1 MYLKSIE
8 VHGFKSFANKLIFEF
23 HNGITGIV
31 GPNGSGKSNVAD
43 AVRWVLGEQSA
54 KQLRGSSMQDVIFSG
69 TEMRKPQ
76 SYASVAL
83 TISNED
89 HKLNLPYEEVQ
100 VARRVYRSGES
111 EYLLNGVT
119 CRLKDVQEL
128 FFDTGIGKE
137 GYSIIGQGQIDR
149 ILSGKPE
156 ERRELFDEAAGIVKF
171 KKRKATAEKNL
182 EIESQNLLRVQ
193 DILAELERQV
203 GPLEEQSRKA
213 REYLN
218 LKEELKRLEIG
229 LFLMD
234 YDSLQKEIE
243 EINTNADNTRKE
255 LEAAK
260 EEKEQSKSQYDAV
273 EETIAEFDRSIERN
287 KEKVNQNRLLMTNFE
302 SEVRITKEKIAA
314 ADQGREYY
322 RERMEALSENRRV
335 TETELT
341 EYKENQKEA
350 LETLSAMQKSE
361 QEAQE
366 KLTALEKEIV
376 EKEIQLNEENE
387 AILAAVNDSAQITVE
402 QQKAKSMLEQNSI
415 RKAELNQKIL
425 SNKSQVSSAT
435 EEMEREEEALK
446 AAKKELDNEYVARKA
461 ILAQADGVR
470 EDIKKYRQEQQKIQ
484 ARYHMKSSQLASL
497 KNIAERYDGYGQS
510 IRRVMEQK
518 DKHPG
523 LIGVVADIISVEDKY
538 ETAVE
543 TALGGNIQNIVTEDE
558 QVAREMIE
566 LLKEHHYGRA
576 TFLPLTTV
584 TPKRESAFSE
594 EILSEKGV
602 LGNVASHVKRE
613 SKYDKV
619 VEYLLGRYLL
629 VDTIENALRISRKNH
644 YSLRIVTLEGEL
656 LNPGGS
662 LSGGAFKNN
671 SNLLGRRREMD
682 TLSASIEKIKEELE
696 EQKEKIHQAEKQVE
710 ELVQQANAKNEVLKE
725 LEVKKN
731 TAAIKYE
738 QAVSVKEQKEKEY
751 LTIAN
756 DGQEIENQKT
766 LLEDSLSRI
775 GHKLEESQTR
785 EEQAKEMVQKLT
797 QELEASHEEQ
807 TQYQDTLAGIRL
819 EISSFQQKN
828 NYISENIQRLEN
840 QLAELTSEYNRLTEE
855 QNHSDDAVEEMK
867 QAITGFEQKHEALG
881 KEIETLLT
889 AIEEE
894 TGKKEEMMASQKDFF
909 DKRDALMEHINELNK
924 EGFRLDSR
932 KNHLEERLE
941 NKVDYMWNEYEL
953 TYHNAKEYEIDSTI
967 SYTRMKANV
976 GETRTKIRDL
986 GEVNVNAI
994 EDYKSV
1000 SERYELL
1007 KTQHDDLIES
1017 EEALKK
1023 IIMDLDEE
1031 MRRQFTEKFADIQK
1045 QFDKVFRELFGGG
1058 KGTLELVEDEDVL
1071 EAGITINA
1079 QPPGKKLTN
1088 MMQLSGG
1095 EKALTAIALL
1105 FAIQNLKPS
1114 PFCLL
1119 DEIEAALD
1127 DSNVK
1132 RYAKYLHKLTKNT
1145 QFIVITHR
1153 KGTMEAADVLYGITM
1168 QEKGVSTLVS
1178 VKLIEEQLEP

>member
-8 VHGFKSFANKLIFEF
+8 VHGFKSFANKLVFEF

-54 KQLRGSSMQDVIFSG
+54 KQLRGASMQDVIFSG

-76 SYASVAL
+76 SYAYVAL

-111 EYLLNGVT
+111 EYLLNGVV
-119 CRLKDVQEL
+119 CRLRDVQEL

-137 GYSIIGQGQIDR
+137 GYSIIGQGQIDK

-171 KKRKATAEKNL
+171 KKRKAAAEKNL
-182 EIESQNLLRVQ
+182 AVESQNLLRVQ
-193 DILAELERQV
+193 DILAELEKQV
-203 GPLEEQSRKA
+203 GPLEVQSQKA
-213 REYLN
+213 KEYLN
-218 LKEELKRLEIG
+218 LKEDLKRFEIG

-234 YDSLQKEIE
+234 YDSLQNEIS
-243 EINTNADNTRKE
+243 EIDKNAENTKKE
-255 LEAAK
+255 LEEAK
-260 EEKEQSKSQYDAV
+260 EESEKSKSQY
-273 EETIAEFDRSIERN
+273 EEITEGVAEFDRSIERK
-287 KEKVNQNRLLMTNFE
+287 KEKVNQNKLLMTQFE
-302 SEVRITKEKIAA
+302 SEVRITKEKISSVT
-314 ADQGREYY
+314 QGKEYY
-322 RERMEALSENRRV
+322 KERTDALTQSRV
-335 TETELT
+335 ETESELA
-341 EYKENQKEA
+341 EYMDSQKEA
-350 LETLSAMQKSE
+350 LSTLATMEEKE
-361 QEAQE
+361 KIAQE
-366 KLTALEKEIV
+366 ELAALEKDIV
-376 EKEIQLNEENE
+376 EKEIELNEQND
-387 AILAAVNDSAQITVE
+387 AIIDSMNTSSKITVE
-402 QQKAKSMLEQNSI
+402 QQKAKSMLEQNNI

-425 SNKSQVSSAT
+425 SNKSQVSGAA
-435 EEMEREEEALK
+435 EEMEKEK
-446 AAKKELDNEYVARKA
+446 AALQEVKKALDNEYVARKA
-461 ILAQADGVR
+461 LLAKADEKRAEILSMQKKQQ
-470 EDIKKYRQEQQKIQ
+470 EIQKKY
-484 ARYHMKSSQLASL
+484 HMESSKLDTL

-518 DKHPG
+518 EKNPG
-523 LIGVVADIISVEDKY
+523 LLGVVADIIQVESKY

-558 QVAREMIE
+558 QVARDMIH
-566 LLKEHHYGRA
+566 LLKKNHYGRA

-584 TPKRESAFSE
+584 TPKKDKPFKDEMLSE
-594 EILSEKGV
+594 EGV

-613 SKYDKV
+613 KRFDKV

-629 VDTIENALRISRKNH
+629 VDTLENAMRISKKYK

-682 TLSASIEKIKEELE
+682 NLSESIQKIQKEMDENKELIKESS
-696 EQKEKIHQAEKQVE
+696 KEVE
-710 ELVQQANAKNEVLKE
+710 NLVREANDKNEILKE
-725 LEVKKN
+725 LELKKN
-731 TAAIKYE
+731 TATIKYE

-751 LTIAN
+751 LSIAN
-756 DGQEIENQKT
+756 DGKEIENQKT
-766 LLEDSLSRI
+766 I
-775 GHKLEESQTR
+775 LEESLKRIADELEESRAR
-785 EEQAKEMVQKLT
+785 ENDAKEMVQKLT
-797 QELEASHEEQ
+797 SELETAHENQMERQ
-807 TQYQDTLAGIRL
+807 EALAGIRL

-828 NYISENIQRLEN
+828 NYISENIHRIQSNLQEIKSEFERLM
-840 QLAELTSEYNRLTEE
+840 EE
-855 QNHSDDAVEEMK
+855 QNNSDDAVEDMNK
-867 QAITGFEQKHEALG
+867 AIAGFEEKHEAMG
-881 KEIETLLT
+881 QEIERLLVE
-889 AIEEE
+889 IEDEIK
-894 TGKKEEMMASQKDFF
+894 KKEEMIASQKDFF
-909 DKRDALMEHINELNK
+909 DKRTKLMDHINELDK

-932 KNHLEERLE
+932 KTNIEEKLE
-941 NKVDYMWNEYEL
+941 NKVNYMWNEYEM
-953 TYHNAKEYEIDSTI
+953 TYHNAKEYEVDDSIT
-967 SYTRMKANV
+967 YTRMKANV
-976 GETRTKIRDL
+976 GETKTKIREL
-986 GEVNVNAI
+986 GDVNVNAI
-994 EDYKSV
+994 EDYKTI

-1007 KTQHDDLIES
+1007 KTQHDDLISS

-1023 IIMDLDEE
+1023 IIADLDEE
-1031 MRRQFTEKFADIQK
+1031 MRKQFTEKFADIQK

-1079 QPPGKKLTN
+1079 QPPGKKLGN

-1178 VKLIEEQLEP
+1178 VKLIEEQLDQ

>member
-8 VHGFKSFANKLIFEF
+8 VHGFKSFANKLVFEF

-54 KQLRGSSMQDVIFSG
+54 KQLRGASMQDVIFSG

-76 SYASVAL
+76 SYAYVAL

-111 EYLLNGVT
+111 EYLLNGAA

-137 GYSIIGQGQIDR
+137 GYSIIGQGQIDK

-171 KKRKATAEKNL
+171 KKRKAAAEKNL
-182 EIESQNLLRVQ
+182 AVESQNLLRVQ
-193 DILAELERQV
+193 DILAELEKQV
-203 GPLEEQSRKA
+203 GPLEIQSQKA

-218 LKEELKRLEIG
+218 LKEELKRYEIG

-234 YDSLQKEIE
+234 YDSLQKEIG
-243 EINTNADNTRKE
+243 EIEKNASNTQKE
-255 LEAAK
+255 LEEAK
-260 EEKEQSKSQYDAV
+260 EEKEQSKSQYEAI
-273 EETIAEFDRSIERN
+273 EQSISEFDHSIERK
-287 KEKVNQNRLLMTNFE
+287 KEKVNQNKLLMTNFE
-302 SEVRITKEKIAA
+302 SEVRITKEKIASVT
-314 ADQGREYY
+314 QGKEYY
-322 RERMEALSENRRV
+322 KERTDALTSTRTE
-335 TETELT
+335 TETELS
-341 EYKENQKEA
+341 EYMDSQKEA
-350 LETLSAMQKSE
+350 LSLLSSMQEKE
-361 QEAQE
+361 KTAQE
-366 KLTALEKEIV
+366 ELTALEKEIV
-376 EKEIQLNEENE
+376 EKEIQLNEQND
-387 AILAAVNDSAQITVE
+387 AIIESMNTSSQITVE

-425 SNKSQVSSAT
+425 SNKSQVSGAV
-435 EEMEREEEALK
+435 EEMEREKTALN

-461 ILAQADGVR
+461 LLAKADEKR
-470 EDIKKYRQEQQKIQ
+470 TEIQKLQKEQQEVQK
-484 ARYHMKSSQLASL
+484 RYHMESSKLTTL

-510 IRRVMEQK
+510 IRRIMEQK
-518 DKHPG
+518 EKNPG
-523 LIGVVADIISVEDKY
+523 LLGVVADIIQVDSRY
-538 ETAVE
+538 ETAIE

-558 QVAREMIE
+558 QVARKMIE
-566 LLKEHHYGRA
+566 LLKNNHYGRA

-584 TPKRESAFSE
+584 TPKKEKPFRDEM
-594 EILSEKGV
+594 LSENGV
-602 LGNVASHVKRE
+602 LGNAASHVRRE
-613 SKYDKV
+613 KKYDKV

-629 VDTIENALRISRKNH
+629 VDTLENAMRISKKYH
-644 YSLRIVTLEGEL
+644 YSIRIVTLEGEL

-682 TLSASIEKIKEELE
+682 RLSESIQKIQEEMDENKARISEAGRQVEKLV
-696 EQKEKIHQAEKQVE
+696 QDAAEKNE
-710 ELVQQANAKNEVLKE
+710 ILKDLEL
-725 LEVKKN
+725 KKN
-731 TAAIKYE
+731 TATIKYE

-751 LTIAN
+751 MAIAN
-756 DGQEIENQKT
+756 DGKEIENQKT
-766 LLEDSLSRI
+766 LLEESLAHI
-775 GHKLEESQTR
+775 AKELEESR
-785 EEQAKEMVQKLT
+785 SLEEQAKELVQTLT
-797 QELEASHEEQ
+797 KELETAHESQVEKQ
-807 TQYQDTLAGIRL
+807 ENLAGIRL

-828 NYISENIQRLEN
+828 NYISENIHRLQSNLQEIKT
-840 QLAELTSEYNRLTEE
+840 EFDRLMEE
-855 QNHSDDAVEEMK
+855 QDNSDGAVEKMK
-867 QAITGFEQKHEALG
+867 EAIAGFEEKHQALG
-881 KEIETLLT
+881 QEIEKLLGE
-889 AIEEE
+889 IEEE
-894 TGKKEEMMASQKDFF
+894 TKKKEGMMASQKDFF
-909 DKRDALMEHINELNK
+909 DKRDKLMEHINELNK

-932 KNHLEERLE
+932 KNNLEEKLE
-941 NKVDYMWNEYEL
+941 SKVNYMWNEYEL
-953 TYHNAKEYEIDSTI
+953 TYHNAKGYEVDESI

-976 GETRTKIRDL
+976 GETKTKIREL
-986 GEVNVNAI
+986 GDVNVNAI
-994 EDYKSV
+994 EDFKTI
-1000 SERYELL
+1000 SERYGLL
-1007 KTQHDDLIES
+1007 KSQHDDLIAS

-1023 IIMDLDEE
+1023 IIADLDEE
-1031 MRRQFTEKFADIQK
+1031 MRKQFTEKFADIQK

-1071 EAGITINA
+1071 EAGIIINA
-1079 QPPGKKLTN
+1079 QPPGKKLGN

-1178 VKLIEEQLEP
+1178 VKLIEEQLEQ